1 MQGVGYRR
9 FAQKKAQGLSLVGWA
24 RNLADG
30 RVEVK
35 IAGDAESLEKF
46 CEDLRQGP
54 TFSQVCEVLVKILND
69 EPATLENKSDFL
81 ILADTEPNYR

>member
-9 FAQKKAQGLSLVGWA
+9 FAQKKAQGLALVGWA

-35 IAGDAESLEKF
+35 VAGDAEGLEKF
-46 CEDLRQGP
+46 CDELRQGP
-54 TFSQVCEVLVKILND
+54 TFSQVREVLVKILND
-69 EPATLENKSDFL
+69 EQAVLENKSEFL
-81 ILADTEPNYR
+81 ILADAEPSYR

>member
-54 TFSQVCEVLVKILND
+54 TFSQVREVLVKILND
-69 EPATLENKSDFL
+69 ELENKSDFL